1 MRSIGLR
8 AGLALLL
15 IVNTLSQSCA
25 ANELPPAVTTALKHA
40 GIPLKSVG
48 VVVQEV
54 DAKQPTMTVNA
65 AMPFSPAS
73 TMKLLTTD
81 AALELLGPT
90 YTWKTQ
96 AYITGDVNGDV
107 LNGNLIF
114 KGGGDPKLVTE
125 NFWLF
130 LRQIRAAGIRDIRGN
145 VLLDRSAFEAIRD
158 DSASFDGDP
167 TKPYNAVPDALL
179 LNYQSLRFQFT
190 PSNVG
195 GAATVLV
202 DPPLANYE
210 VVAPTWTNGD
220 CGDWQG
226 KLAADITPAGAHF
239 TGHYSVA
246 CGERNWYIRPYQ
258 MSANQYFG
266 AIFKKLWGDV
276 GGTFSGNI
284 VDGLVSSDARLIA
297 TWESP
302 TLAEAIRDMNKFS
315 NNVMARQL
323 LLTLGAS
330 GSNGGA
336 SGNVNNGGAGSA
348 NATNAA
354 VAANGADAVP
364 ASPERGAQ
372 VIKSWLAYKNIEA
385 PELVIDNGSGLSRN
399 ERISAASMSS
409 LLVQAFRSPMMAELI
424 ASLPL
429 VGYDGTMRHRLNDQD
444 VAGNAHVKTGTL
456 NDVKAIAGY
465 VNAQSGKRYVVVF
478 FINHP
483 NAPSGGAAQDALL
496 EWVFTHG

>member
-1 MRSIGLR
+1 MHGIIANISILEHQRMRSIGLR
-8 AGLALLL
+8 AGLFLLL
-15 IVNTLSQSCA
+15 TFISMSQSYAVADLPSTVLA
-25 ANELPPAVTTALKHA
+25 ALRQA

-48 VVVQEV
+48 IVVRDV
-54 DAKQPTMTVNA
+54 DARQPTMALNPA
-65 AMPFSPAS
+65 IPFSPAS

-114 KGGGDPKLVTE
+114 KGSGDPKLVTE

-167 TKPYNAVPDALL
+167 IKPYNAVPDALL
-179 LNYQSLRFQFT
+179 LNYQSLRFQFV
-190 PSNVG
+190 PSNAG

-202 DPPLANYE
+202 DPPLANYDIT
-210 VVAPTWTNGD
+210 APAWTNGD

-226 KLAADITPAGAHF
+226 KLGANISPTAARF
-239 TGHYSVA
+239 TGRFSSA
-246 CGERNWYIRPYQ
+246 CGEKNWYLRPYQ
-258 MSANQYFG
+258 MSANQYFA
-266 AIFKKLWGDV
+266 AIFKKMWGDV
-276 GGTFSGNI
+276 GGTFSGNVI
-284 VDGLVSSDARLIA
+284 DGLVTPDARPIA

-302 TLAEAIRDMNKFS
+302 TLAEVIRDINKFS

-323 LLTLGAS
+323 LLTLSSAGGNS
-330 GSNGGA
+330 GDA
-336 SGNVNNGGAGSA
+336 ANVNDS
-348 NATNAA
+348 
-354 VAANGADAVP
+354 VP
-364 ASPERGAQ
+364 ASTERGAQ
-372 VIKSWLAYKNIEA
+372 AIKSWLAYKGIDA
-385 PELVIDNGSGLSRN
+385 PELVIDNGSGLSRS
-399 ERISAASMSS
+399 ERIAPSSMGD

-429 VGYDGTMRHRLNDQD
+429 VGYDGTMRHRLNSQD

-456 NDVKAIAGY
+456 NDVKAVAGY
-465 VNAQSGKRYVVVF
+465 VTAQSGKHYVVVF
-478 FINHP
+478 FVNHP
-483 NAPSGGAAQDALL
+483 NAPNGGAAQDALL